1 MDKFEAEY
9 RAKLTPAQF
18 HILREKGTEPPFS
31 GRYYMTNE
39 NGIYHC
45 AACHNPL
52 FDSKHKFFSSC
63 GWPSFDN
70 PIPGSVEFIPDHSHS
85 MERTEVVCAK
95 CGSHLGHVFPT
106 DRPTAASATALT
118 PSLWILKTKTIR
130 TMSFNF
136 PKLRYMR

>member
-52 FDSKHKFFSSC
+52 FDSKHKFFPPAAGPVLTIRFPAASN
-63 GWPSFDN
+63 SFPTKATVWKEPKLSAPN
-70 PIPGSVEFIPDHSHS
+70 AALTSGTF
-85 MERTEVVCAK
+85 
-95 CGSHLGHVFPT
+95 FPT

-118 PSLWILKTKTIR
+118 PSLWISKTKQ
-130 TMSFNF
+130 SG
-136 PKLRYMR
+136 